1 MLRGEFTMS
10 VKEVSILFKTITYNS
25 GGSRDVRVMTE
36 SVVVT
41 LIDQNTHN
49 MSEEDRCELYM
60 NEITYKIFQI

>member
-1 MLRGEFTMS
+1 MLLGEFTMS
-10 VKEVSILFKTITYNS
+10 VKEVSILLKTITYNS